1 MSDEKKTNALAAVWI
16 PLGLVFGTGFGLV
29 LDNLAVGIAVGLVF
43 GAALAVGFWA
53 HARRRGPDKAGEPQ
67 PGARTTHERRADV
80 AD

>member
-16 PLGLVFGTGFGLV
+16 PLGLV